1 LIVAIKNCYNPV
13 RMSSVSNS
21 IEMAAPPA
29 EVFGVVSN
37 LVSWPR
43 YLPHYRWIRVM
54 ENHPDHQIVRMACYR
69 GWLPID
75 WVSRFS
81 TNHDTHEIQFEHL
94 KAFTKGM
101 KVVWKLD
108 PITDGQATRVTIF
121 HDLDPVRKRLGKPV
135 AEKVIGEFFIN
146 FVATRTLKS
155 FAGYFRQQTAP
166 KRGDSLV
173 VSE

>member
-1 LIVAIKNCYNPV
+1 MNT
-13 RMSSVSNS
+13 VSNS

-29 EVFGVVSN
+29 DVFAVVSN
-37 LVSWPR
+37 LVSWPK

-69 GWLPID
+69 GWIPID

-81 TNHDTHEIQFEHL
+81 ADHDTNEIHFQHL

-101 KVVWKLD
+101 KVVWKLESVK
-108 PITDGQATRVTIF
+108 DGRATKVTIF
-121 HDLDPVRKRLGKPV
+121 HDLEPVRERLGKL
-135 AEKVIGEFFIN
+135 ASEKVIGKFFIN

-155 FAGYFRQQTAP
+155 FAKHFQNHTES
-166 KRGDSLV
+166 KKGDSLV
-173 VSE
+173 VSK